1 MAEINITEGMAGHQ
15 TTIALGLPALQM
27 PALAVQDVTFTTVT
41 PSAPFT
47 SETRCIWVIAD
58 ADCQFMIG
66 PSDANLDPKTN
77 PATKIR
83 ANVAQAFGVYPGHV
97 MYIYDGIS

>member
-1 MAEINITEGMAGHQ
+1 MAEINITEGEAGHQ
-15 TTIALGLPALQM
+15 ITIALGLPAIQL
-27 PALAVQDVTFTTVT
+27 PALAVQDLVFTTVT
-41 PSAPFT
+41 ASAPF
-47 SETRCIWVIAD
+47 SDKTRCIWVLPD
-58 ADCQFMIG
+58 ADCQFLVG

-83 ANVAQAFGVYPGHV
+83 ANVSVAFGVYPGHV